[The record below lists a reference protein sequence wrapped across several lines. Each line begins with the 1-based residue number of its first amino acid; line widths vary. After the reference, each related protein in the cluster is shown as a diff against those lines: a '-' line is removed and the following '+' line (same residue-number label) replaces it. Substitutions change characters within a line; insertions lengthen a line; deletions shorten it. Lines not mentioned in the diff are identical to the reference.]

1 MKDFIKAGLV
11 FLGLQPT
18 AANASLPS
26 FFTLKAKGIDG
37 QTIDFSQYA
46 GKVVMVVNVASRCGF
61 TSQYKELQ
69 ELYLKFKDRGL
80 VILGFPSNDFG
91 QQEPGSDQE
100 IKSFC
105 DLNYKV
111 TFPMMTKGPVKGDQ
125 IQPVYK
131 YLTVDAGPGMGGAVL
146 WNFEKFVINRQGKP
160 IERFRSQTSP
170 TNEKVVNLIE
180 KLLNES
186 EPKK

>member
-11 FLGLQPT
+11 FLGIQPT
-18 AANASLPS
+18 TVQANLPS
-26 FFTLKAKGIDG
+26 FFTLSAKSIEGKEVP
-37 QTIDFSQYA
+37 FSEYT

-69 ELYLKFKDRGL
+69 ELYLKYKDKGF

-91 QQEPGSDQE
+91 QQEPGTDQE

-111 TFPMMTKGPVKGDQ
+111 TFPMMTKGPVKGESL
-125 IQPVYK
+125 QPVYK

-146 WNFEKFVINRQGKP
+146 WNFEKFIINRRGQP

-170 TNEKVVNLIE
+170 MSPKVVELVE

-186 EPKK
+186 GTKK